1 MTRILS
7 ALALAALLSG
17 LVGCGLRPV
26 GPMAKVLPQPTPKP
40 PPAPPA
46 AKVDTA
52 AMPPAIVPTP
62 TALVSPEAVT
72 PENAHALAAKLTE
85 ELTADANA
93 TKAPVTAEVSR
104 LKAQR

>member
-1 MTRILS
+1 VTRILS
-7 ALALAALLSG
+7 AFALAVLLTGAL
-17 LVGCGLRPV
+17 GCGLRPV

-40 PPAPPA
+40 PPAPPST
-46 AKVDTA
+46 KGSD
-52 AMPPAIVPTP
+52 AMPPAVLPTP
-62 TALVSPEAVT
+62 TAFVSPEAVT

>member
-1 MTRILS
+1 MTRLCS
-7 ALALAALLSG
+7 ALALGALLSG

-26 GPMAKVLPQPTPKP
+26 GPMAKVLPQPAPKP
-40 PPAPPA
+40 APAPPA
-46 AKVDTA
+46 AKADGA
-52 AMPPAIVPTP
+52 LPPAIVPTP

-72 PENAHALAAKLTE
+72 HENAHALAAKLTE
-85 ELTADANA
+85 ELAADADK

>member
-1 MTRILS
+1 MTRLLS
-7 ALALAALLSG
+7 ALALVALLSG

-40 PPAPPA
+40 PPAPPST
-46 AKVDTA
+46 KSDA
-52 AMPPAIVPTP
+52 AMPPAIIPTP
-62 TALVSPEAVT
+62 TALVSPEDVK

-85 ELTADANA
+85 ELAADAER

>member
-7 ALALAALLSG
+7 VLALAALLSG

-40 PPAPPA
+40 PPAPPVAKSDA
-46 AKVDTA
+46 AP
-52 AMPPAIVPTP
+52 PPAIVPTP

-85 ELTADANA
+85 ELAADAER

>member
-1 MTRILS
+1 MTRIS
-7 ALALAALLSG
+7 RALALAVLLTG

-40 PPAPPA
+40 PPAPPS
-46 AKVDTA
+46 AKADT
-52 AMPPAIVPTP
+52 AMPPAIIPTP

>member
-1 MTRILS
+1 MTRLFC
-7 ALALAALLSG
+7 ALALTA

-26 GPMAKVLPQPTPKP
+26 GPMAKVLPQPAPKP
-40 PPAPPA
+40 APVPPSAKADA
-46 AKVDTA
+46 AK
-52 AMPPAIVPTP
+52 PPAIVPTP